1 MSWKPEIEE
10 LRAREALAEAMGGP
24 QRVERQKAQGKLTA
38 RERVL
43 AILDVDSFHEIGKLA
58 GVATY
63 LEDGTLDTFVPANM
77 VTGRGRIDGRPVAII
92 GDDFTVRGGAADAAI
107 WQKMVQVEKFA
118 SDYAMPMIRLI
129 DGTGGGG
136 SVKMLEKDP
145 RTYIPETPG
154 WENVVANL
162 AHVPVVALALGPCAG
177 LGAGRVAASHYSV
190 MVKGLSQVFV
200 AGPPVA
206 RAIGEEIDKEGLGGW
221 EIQARN
227 GVVDD
232 AVNSEAEAFTF
243 ARTFLSYLPSS
254 VDDLP
259 ARGPSRDPID
269 RRENFLDSIVPR
281 DRVTPYK
288 SRRVVEACV
297 DAGSFFE
304 IGRAWGRS
312 IITGFARLDGWPIA
326 IMAGDPY
333 VLDGAWT
340 ADAAAKVERFVD
352 TADLFHLPIVHFVDC
367 PGFAV
372 GKKHEQAGVTRAGV
386 RAMSAIYQA
395 EVPICAVVMRKAY
408 GLAGSA
414 MFNPSRAKARFCW
427 PSGDWGS
434 LPIDGGVEAAFRREL
449 EAHSDPAARLIE
461 IKDWLKGL
469 ASPFR
474 TAESFYAEEII
485 DPRDTR
491 PLLCE
496 WAGLARR
503 VLKTGP
509 VRKSMRP

>member
-1 MSWKPEIEE
+1 MNWKPEIEE
-10 LRAREALAEAMGGP
+10 LRAREALAETMGGAE
-24 QRVERQKAQGKLTA
+24 RVGRQKSQGKLTA
-38 RERVL
+38 RDRVAAL
-43 AILDVDSFHEIGKLA
+43 LDVGSFHEVGKIA
-58 GVATY
+58 GVASY
-63 LEDGTLDTFVPANM
+63 NDGGQLDTFQPSNM
-77 VTGRGRIDGRPVAII
+77 VTGRGRIEGRPVAVIA
-92 GDDFTVRGGAADAAI
+92 DDFTVRGGAADAAI
-107 WQKMVQVEKFA
+107 WQKMVQAEKFA
-118 SDYAMPMIRLI
+118 GDYAVPMIRLV

-136 SVKMLEKDP
+136 SVKSLEKDP

-154 WENVVANL
+154 WEIVVSNL
-162 AHVPVVALALGPCAG
+162 ANVPVVALALGPCAG

-206 RAIGEEIDKEGLGGW
+206 RAIGEETDKEGLGGW
-221 EIQARN
+221 QIQAQN
-227 GVVDD
+227 GVVDE
-232 AVNSEAEAFTF
+232 AVNSEKEAFAF
-243 ARTFLSYLPSS
+243 ARAFLSYLPSH

-259 ARGPSRDPID
+259 ARSPSRDPVD
-269 RRENFLDSIVPR
+269 RRADFLDSIVPR

-304 IGRAWGRS
+304 MGRAWGRS
-312 IITGFARLDGWPIA
+312 IITGFARLDGWPVA
-326 IMAGDPY
+326 IMAGDPF

-340 ADAAAKVERFVD
+340 ADAARKVERFVD
-352 TADLFHLPIVHFVDC
+352 LADMFHLPIVHFVDC

-372 GKKHEQAGVTRAGV
+372 GRKHEQAGVTRAGV

-395 EVPICAVVMRKAY
+395 TVPICAVVMRKAY

-414 MFNPSRAKARFCW
+414 MMNPSKAKARFCW

-449 EAHSDPAARLIE
+449 EAHEDPARRLAE
-461 IKDWLKGL
+461 IKAWLEGL
-469 ASPFR
+469 RSPFR

-485 DPRDTR
+485 DPCDTR
-491 PLLCE
+491 PFLCE
-496 WAGLARR
+496 WIGLARR

-509 VRKSMRP
+509 VRKAMRP

>member
-1 MSWKPEIEE
+1 MSWKPEIDE
-10 LRAREALAEAMGGP
+10 LYARATLALEMGGKE
-24 QRVERQKAQGKLTA
+24 RVARQTEQGKLTA
-38 RERVL
+38 RERVSAL
-43 AILDVDSFHEIGKLA
+43 LDTGTFHEVGQIAGTAAYDEDGKLNA
-58 GVATY
+58 
-63 LEDGTLDTFVPANM
+63 FQPSNM
-77 VTGRGRIDGRPVAII
+77 VTGRGLIDGRPVSLIA
-92 GDDFTVRGGAADAAI
+92 DDFTVRGGAADAAI
-107 WQKMVQVEKFA
+107 WQKMVQAEKFA
-118 SDYAMPMIRLI
+118 SDYAMPMIRMI

-154 WENVVANL
+154 WEHVVANL
-162 AHVPVVALALGPCAG
+162 ANVPVVSLALGPCAG

-206 RAIGEEIDKEGLGGW
+206 RAIGEDVDKEGLGGW
-221 EIQARN
+221 DIQARN

-232 AVNSEAEAFTF
+232 AVDTEQEAFAY
-243 ARTFLSYLPSS
+243 ARAFLSFLPSH

-259 ARGPSRDPID
+259 ARTPPRDPVD
-269 RRENFLDSIVPR
+269 RREDFLEAIVPR
-281 DRVTPYK
+281 DRTTPYK
-288 SRRVVEACV
+288 SRRVIEACV
-297 DAGSFFE
+297 DQGSFFE
-304 IGRAWGRS
+304 IGRQWGRS
-312 IITGFARLDGWPIA
+312 IITGFARLDGWPVA
-326 IMAGDPY
+326 IMAGDPF

-340 ADAAAKVERFVD
+340 ADAARKVERFVD
-352 TADLFHLPIVHFVDC
+352 LADMFHLPIVHFVDC

-372 GKKHEQAGVTRAGV
+372 GRKHEQAGVTRAGV

-395 EVPICAVVMRKAY
+395 NVPICAVVMRKAY

-414 MFNPSRAKARFCW
+414 MFNPSRAKVRFCW

-449 EAHSDPAARLIE
+449 EAHPDPAARLAQ
-461 IKDWLKGL
+461 IKAWLEGL
-469 ASPFR
+469 RSPFR

-491 PLLCE
+491 PLICN

-503 VLKTGP
+503 NLKAGP
-509 VRKSMRP
+509 TRKAMRV

>member
-1 MSWKPEIEE
+1 MSWKPEIDE
-10 LRAREALAEAMGGP
+10 LHTRGELARAMGG
-24 QRVERQKAQGKLTA
+24 QERVARQISQGKLTA
-38 RERVL
+38 RARL
-43 AILDVDSFHEIGKLA
+43 DAILDQGTFHEIGQIA
-58 GVATY
+58 GTATY
-63 LEDGTLDTFVPANM
+63 DEAGQMIGFQASNM
-77 VTGRGRIDGRPVAII
+77 VTGRGQIDGRPVSII
-92 GDDFTVRGGAADAAI
+92 ADDFTVRGGAADAAI
-107 WQKMVQVEKFA
+107 WQKMVQGEKFA
-118 SDYAMPMIRLI
+118 ADYAMPMIRLV

-154 WENVVANL
+154 WEYVVNNL
-162 AHVPVVALALGPCAG
+162 ANVPVVSLALGPCAG

-206 RAIGEEIDKEGLGGW
+206 KAIGEDVDKEGLGGW
-221 EIQARN
+221 DIQARN
-227 GVVDD
+227 GVIDD
-232 AVNSEAEAFTF
+232 AVDTEEEAF
-243 ARTFLSYLPSS
+243 ARVRAFLSYLPSHI
-254 VDDLP
+254 DDLP
-259 ARGPSRDPID
+259 TRTPSRDHVD
-269 RRENFLDSIVPR
+269 RRDEFLLSIVPR
-281 DRVTPYK
+281 DRTTPYK

-297 DAGSFFE
+297 DSGSFFE
-304 IGRAWGRS
+304 MGRNWGRS
-312 IITGFARLDGWPIA
+312 IITGFARLDGWPVA
-326 IMAGDPY
+326 IMAGDPF

-340 ADAAAKVERFVD
+340 ADAARKVERFVD
-352 TADLFHLPIVHFVDC
+352 LADMFHLPIVHFVDC

-372 GKKHEQAGVTRAGV
+372 GRKHEQAGVTRAGV

-395 EVPICAVVMRKAY
+395 QVPICAVVMRKAY

-414 MFNPSRAKARFCW
+414 MFNPSRAKVRFCW

-449 EAHSDPAARLIE
+449 ESHENPEQRLAE
-461 IKDWLKGL
+461 IKQWLEGL
-469 ASPFR
+469 RSPFR

-491 PLLCE
+491 RLICN

-503 VLKTGP
+503 TLKAGHK
-509 VRKSMRP
+509 RKSMRV

>member
-1 MSWKPEIEE
+1 MSWKPEIDE
-10 LRAREALAEAMGGP
+10 LHARAALAETMGGEE
-24 QRVERQKAQGKLTA
+24 RVERQRAQGKLTA
-38 RERVL
+38 RERVTAL
-43 AILDVDSFHEIGKLA
+43 LDKDSFHEIGKIA
-58 GVATY
+58 GTANYDEAGDLT
-63 LEDGTLDTFVPANM
+63 TFQPSNM
-77 VTGRGRIDGRPVAII
+77 VTGRGHIDGRPVSII
-92 GDDFTVRGGAADAAI
+92 ADDFTVRGGAADAAI
-107 WQKMVQVEKFA
+107 WQKMVQAEKFA
-118 SDYAMPMIRLI
+118 SDYHVPMIRLV

-154 WENVVANL
+154 WDAVIANL
-162 AHVPVVALALGPCAG
+162 ANVPVVALALGPCAG

-206 RAIGEEIDKEGLGGW
+206 RAIGEDIDKEGLGGW

-232 AVNSEAEAFTF
+232 AVDSEEEAF
-243 ARTFLSYLPSS
+243 AHVRAFLSYLPAHI
-254 VDDLP
+254 DDLS
-259 ARGPSRDPID
+259 ARSPCRDPVTRAD
-269 RRENFLDSIVPR
+269 QALLSIVPR
-281 DRVTPYK
+281 DRITPYK

-297 DAGSFFE
+297 DQGSFFE

-312 IITGFARLDGWPIA
+312 IITGFARLDGWPVA

-340 ADAAAKVERFVD
+340 ADAARKVERFVD
-352 TADLFHLPIVHFVDC
+352 LADMFHLPIVHFVDC

-372 GKKHEQAGVTRAGV
+372 GRKHEQAGVTRAGV

-395 EVPICAVVMRKAY
+395 QVPICAVVMRKAY

-414 MFNPSRAKARFCW
+414 MFNPSRAKVRFCW

-449 EAHSDPAARLIE
+449 EAHEDPARRLAE
-461 IKDWLKGL
+461 IKAWLEGL
-469 ASPFR
+469 RSPFR

-491 PLLCE
+491 RLLCD

-503 VLKTGP
+503 VLKAGP
-509 VRKSMRP
+509 VRKAMRP